1 MLFWIELIYFL
12 ESILLYHLLC
22 NDCMNLFTRIIVTI
36 YESLKEAGNDFQII
50 EGKLIWTRKAELV
63 YNYYNPHNYYNPYNL
78 LPG

>member
-22 NDCMNLFTRIIVTI
+22 NDCMNLFTSIIVTI

-50 EGKLIWTRKAELV
+50 EGKLI
-63 YNYYNPHNYYNPYNL
+63 
-78 LPG
+78 